1 MLVIGLT
8 GGIGSG
14 KSTVAELF
22 ADLGVAV
29 IDTDIIAH
37 ELVTRGQPALKEITA
52 LFGSEILNPDGSLNR
67 KSLRE
72 LVFNSEK
79 KRLQLEAILHP
90 RIREEVQRQLDALSV
105 TYCIVVI
112 PLLLETGQQNRA
124 QRILVVDSTVDMQLA
139 RTTKRDD
146 TNNEAV
152 TKIIASQVDRQTRL
166 AAADDIIYNEKSLDE
181 LKQQVLKLHQFYSQ
195 LTTR

>member
-22 ADLGVAV
+22 ADLGVVV

-37 ELVTRGQPALKEITA
+37 ELVTPGQPALKEITA
-52 LFGSEILNPDGSLNR
+52 LFGNEILNTDGSLNR

-72 LVFNSEK
+72 LVFNSEQ

-90 RIREEVQRQLDALSV
+90 RIREEVQSQLDALSV

-166 AAADDIIYNEKSLDE
+166 AAADDIIYNEQSLDE

-195 LTTR
+195 LTTH